1 MALEK
6 REDAVVV
13 AETVDPPESPPAA
26 LDAVRLDTKNVS
38 NDPTHAWFTHRPGT
52 SPVAFA
58 KANPPTAVCPAMAVG
73 VRGAWGSA
81 SRPRRPRPRATSSA
95 SGC

>member
-13 AETVDPPESPPAA
+13 AETVEPPESPPAA

-38 NDPTHAWFTHRPGT
+38 NDSTHAWFTHRPGT

-58 KANPPTAVCPAMAVG
+58 KANPPTAVCPM
-73 VRGAWGSA
+73 
-81 SRPRRPRPRATSSA
+81 
-95 SGC
+95 

>member
-52 SPVAFA
+52 SPVTFTTVASS
-58 KANPPTAVCPAMAVG
+58 PVS
-73 VRGAWGSA
+73 RGAGLGA
-81 SRPRRPRPRATSSA
+81 GAQPGGETA
-95 SGC
+95 G